1 MLEIKNIVFNP
12 DGDRNILDDISLT
25 IPDGKLICLT
35 GPNGGCKTTLAK
47 VIAGIKTP
55 NSGKIILNGQDI
67 TGFDPTERAKAGVSF
82 AFQQPV
88 RFKGISI
95 RKLLSIAAGRDLTDQ
110 ELTDALENVGM
121 IAEQYINRQVDS
133 HLSGGEIKRIEIASV
148 LLRDSKVAVFD
159 EPEAGIDLWSFNN
172 LIRVFEQ
179 IRDSRKCSLVIIS
192 HQERILSIADE
203 IIMIQ
208 DGKLGLSGT
217 RDTIFPRLLC
227 KNECAD
233 RGSCVMEG

>member
-35 GPNGGCKTTLAK
+35 GPNGGGKTTLAK

-148 LLRDSKVAVFD
+148 LQRDSKVAVFD